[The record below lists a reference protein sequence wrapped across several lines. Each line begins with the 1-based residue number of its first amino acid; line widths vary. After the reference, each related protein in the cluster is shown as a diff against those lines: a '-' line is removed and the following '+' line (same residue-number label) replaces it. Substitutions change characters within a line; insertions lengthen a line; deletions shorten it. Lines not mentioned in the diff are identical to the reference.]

1 MNARGVHSVHRGMQ
15 QAHTE
20 RGCTSPRSAP
30 SEMIREIE
38 AGTTRAYKKHEP
50 TNLINVGSIERC
62 ALDMIQGLKQG
73 SNTAAEAVRTYF
85 LCRCRFKSFRC
96 LCFRIFLRRFLMT
109 LPKVT
114 LLAARPKGAAAHCLE
129 TRLDPVNCFQQQALD
144 TV

>member
-1 MNARGVHSVHRGMQ
+1 MNLRGVPSVHRGMQ
-15 QAHTE
+15 QTHTKRSCIVRLGAPE
-20 RGCTSPRSAP
+20 RSKQGR
-30 SEMIREIE
+30 R
-38 AGTTRAYKKHEP
+38 GAYKKHEP

-62 ALDMIQGLKQG
+62 ALDMIQGSKQW
-73 SNTAAEAVRTYF
+73 SNTATEAVHTYF

-129 TRLDPVNCFQQQALD
+129 TRLDPVNCFQQQARD